1 MLLRK
6 TSLTDACW
14 HAFSRLQAPPPTGQT
29 DLRVLLTSS
38 RSPSKNA
45 NAARLLQVTLA
56 VGEIVA
62 ECVPL
67 APELTI
73 SIHVQRPAVLPC
85 NVALHAA

>member
-6 TSLTDACW
+6 MSPADACW

-29 DLRVLLTSS
+29 DLRVLLISS
-38 RSPSKNA
+38 RGPNSAA

-56 VGEIVA
+56 VGKIVA
-62 ECVPL
+62 VCVPL

-73 SIHVQRPAVLPC
+73 SIHV
-85 NVALHAA
+85 